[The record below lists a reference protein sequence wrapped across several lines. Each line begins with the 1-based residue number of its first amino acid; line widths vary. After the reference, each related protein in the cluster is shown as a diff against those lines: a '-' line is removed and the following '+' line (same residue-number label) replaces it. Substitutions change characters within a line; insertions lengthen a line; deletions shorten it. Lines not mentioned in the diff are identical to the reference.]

1 MLEIGL
7 VILSK
12 VSTVAGLFATV
23 GTAAYLLSALLAAA
37 ERASDNAHGNT
48 GCQDFF
54 KRAKR
59 YWVLLAV
66 FGIIGGIPSVDEVY
80 KIRISLIKYE
90 LSSPENVVKATATIE
105 RIGEKLECKYL
116 GCEKGEQAE

>member
-12 VSTVAGLFATV
+12 MSAVAGMFAII
-23 GTAAYLLSALLAAA
+23 GTAAYLLSAMLAAA
-37 ERASDNAHGNT
+37 ERAADNAHDT

-54 KRAKR
+54 KRVKR
-59 YWVLLAV
+59 YWVFLAIL
-66 FGIIGGIPSVDEVY
+66 GIIGAIPSVDEVY

-116 GCEKGEQAE
+116 GCEKDEKTK